1 MYPIVP
7 IVAFNPFFVIE
18 FQFSLY
24 IERINA
30 RYLIQFHFKVVE
42 WMVKITR
49 GKVSRGRIFAEI
61 KRHFRIVSEI
71 IEMDVATLATALL
84 NVRLCV
90 SSVNGRS
97 AS

>member
-1 MYPIVP
+1 MGG
-7 IVAFNPFFVIE
+7 FN
-18 FQFSLY
+18 
-24 IERINA
+24 
-30 RYLIQFHFKVVE
+30 
-42 WMVKITR
+42 VKITR
-49 GKVSRGRIFAEI
+49 GMVSRFYDFRDRLSDIFESL
-61 KRHFRIVSEI
+61 VSEI

>member
-1 MYPIVP
+1 MI
-7 IVAFNPFFVIE
+7 
-18 FQFSLY
+18 
-24 IERINA
+24 
-30 RYLIQFHFKVVE
+30 
-42 WMVKITR
+42 KITSMVER
-49 GKVSRGRIFAEI
+49 CGEIFAEI
-61 KRHFRIVSEI
+61 KRHFQIVSEI